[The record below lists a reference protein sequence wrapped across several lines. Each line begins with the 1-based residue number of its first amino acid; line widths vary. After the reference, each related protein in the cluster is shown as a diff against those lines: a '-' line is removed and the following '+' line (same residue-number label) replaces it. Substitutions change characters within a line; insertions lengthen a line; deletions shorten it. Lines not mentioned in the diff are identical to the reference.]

1 METPKILI
9 SVIKEETGYSG
20 RGNIN
25 GRYIFTQGEDYDELR
40 NNIFEAIN
48 LAIPDFPVEVE
59 IIESI

>member
-9 SVIKEETGYSG
+9 SVIKEETGYSA

-40 NNIFEAIN
+40 NNIFEVVK
-48 LAIPDFPVEVE
+48 LAIADTQVDVE